1 MVPSVFEWKD
11 DFTPRKQPRVR
22 LPLPSKTSLE
32 SNIDQADEVGECE
45 DHTIQPNTE
54 LLNENQQVFLYVL
67 IRIHIFGVGGS
78 INKNL
83 ILVVVNRL
91 IVNIDYYL
99 YYIIYI

>member
-1 MVPSVFEWKD
+1 MQVLYNKQKHLLQITGDTVVCARHFKKEDYRWTLNRKCLKPGVVPSVFEWKD

-54 LLNENQQVFLYVL
+54 LLNENQ
-67 IRIHIFGVGGS
+67 
-78 INKNL
+78 
-83 ILVVVNRL
+83 
-91 IVNIDYYL
+91 
-99 YYIIYI
+99 